1 MVFKTICTTGGV
13 IAQRDAYGKA
23 LVELGHVDP
32 CVVVLDADVSKS
44 TRSEFFGEVF
54 PDRFFNFGVAEQN
67 MMGAAAGMAACG
79 LIPFVNTFS
88 FLATFRSGEQFRT
101 SVAYPKLN
109 VKIVANYGGLSDSF
123 DGPTHQSIA
132 DIAAVRALP
141 NVVVIVPAD
150 AVEVEK
156 ALPIIADYEGP
167 VWLRLCRN
175 ATPVVYGQ
183 DFNFDLGKATIV
195 EDGIDVTII
204 SCGTILGRVLQAAEV
219 LRQNDISPRILSVS
233 TLKPIDEKAI
243 LDAAHATGAIVTC
256 EEHNIL
262 GGLGAAVCEV
272 LSAAYPIPVQRVGV
286 PDSFAESGDYEQLL
300 DKYGLSVEAII
311 SASKRAIDMKSM
323 K

>member
-1 MVFKTICTTGGV
+1 
-13 IAQRDAYGKA
+13 
-23 LVELGHVDP
+23 
-32 CVVVLDADVSKS
+32 
-44 TRSEFFGEVF
+44 
-54 PDRFFNFGVAEQN
+54 

-167 VWLRLCRN
+167 VCFDCVGMQHPLCTARTSILTWVKRRLLRMEL
-175 ATPVVYGQ
+175 
-183 DFNFDLGKATIV
+183 
-195 EDGIDVTII
+195 
-204 SCGTILGRVLQAAEV
+204 
-219 LRQNDISPRILSVS
+219 
-233 TLKPIDEKAI
+233 
-243 LDAAHATGAIVTC
+243 
-256 EEHNIL
+256 
-262 GGLGAAVCEV
+262 
-272 LSAAYPIPVQRVGV
+272 
-286 PDSFAESGDYEQLL
+286 
-300 DKYGLSVEAII
+300 
-311 SASKRAIDMKSM
+311 M
-323 K
+323 